1 MTYHARMSD
10 IEPIRWQDDHLLLL
24 DQTRLPQAEE
34 WIAVRHSREAATA
47 IREMRVRGAPAIGIT
62 GAFALALAAR
72 DISAKTMPTFLRAL
86 EAAAE
91 EVAAARP
98 TAVNLGWAVARC
110 LDVVR
115 QCSSPAEARAR
126 LLEEAN
132 RILAA
137 DVRAN
142 RALGAHGAS
151 LIPDGGTVLTH
162 CNAGAL
168 ATAGYGTAIG
178 VIRAA
183 WDKGARFSVLCTET
197 RPWLQGARLT
207 TWELQQLGIPASLIV
222 DSAAGSLMAN
232 GEVQAVLLGADRIAA
247 NGDVANKIG
256 TYSLAV
262 LARSHDIPFY
272 VAAPL
277 STVDMD
283 TPTGDSIPIE
293 ERGATEVTHVA
304 GHAVAPEGIGVR
316 NPVFDVTPFSY
327 VNAIVTEQGVA
338 RAPYGRAFRRLA
350 KRGGQRPA
358 R

>member
-24 DQTRLPQAEE
+24 DQTRLPQVEE
-34 WIAVRHSREAATA
+34 WITVRHCRDAVSA
-47 IREMRVRGAPAIGIT
+47 IREMRVRGAPAIGVT
-62 GAFALALAAR
+62 GAFAVALAAQ
-72 DISAKTMPTFLRAL
+72 DNPSKTMPTFLRTL

-91 EVAAARP
+91 AVAAARP
-98 TAVNLGWAVARC
+98 TAVNLGRAVARC
-110 LDVVR
+110 LEVAR

-126 LLEEAN
+126 LLEEAC
-132 RILAA
+132 LLQAE

-142 RALGAHGAS
+142 KALGAHGAA

-168 ATAGYGTAIG
+168 ATAGYGTALG

-183 WDKGARFSVLCTET
+183 WDEGTRFSMLCTET

-207 TWELQQLGIPASLIV
+207 MWELQQLGIPASLIV
-222 DSAAGSLMAN
+222 DSAAASLMSR
-232 GEVQAVLLGADRIAA
+232 GEVQVVLVGADRIAA

-262 LARSHDIPFY
+262 LAKSHDIPFY
-272 VAAPL
+272 VAATL

-283 TPTGDSIPIE
+283 TQSGEAIPIE
-293 ERGATEVTHVA
+293 ERGASEVTNVA
-304 GHAVAPEGIGVR
+304 DHAVAPEGISVR

-327 VNAIVTEQGVA
+327 VTAIVTEQGVA
-338 RAPYGRAFRRLA
+338 RAPYESALRRLT
-350 KRGGQRPA
+350 RQQQV
-358 R
+358 

>member
-10 IEPIRWQDDHLLLL
+10 VEPIRWQDDHLLLL
-24 DQTRLPQAEE
+24 DQTRLPHAEE

-47 IREMRVRGAPAIGIT
+47 IREMRVRGAPAIGVT
-62 GAFALALAAR
+62 GAFAVALAAR
-72 DISAKTMPTFLRAL
+72 DISSKTMPAFVRAL
-86 EAAAE
+86 DAAAE
-91 EVAAARP
+91 EVTAARP

-110 LDVVR
+110 LEVAR

-126 LLEEAN
+126 LLEEAR
-132 RILAA
+132 RIQTE

-142 RALGAHGAS
+142 RALGAHGAA

-168 ATAGYGTAIG
+168 ATAGYGTAMG

-183 WDKGARFSVLCTET
+183 WDNGARFSVLCTET

-207 TWELQQLGIPASLIV
+207 TWELQRLGIPASLIV
-222 DSAAGSLMAN
+222 DSAAASLMAR
-232 GEVQAVLLGADRIAA
+232 GEVQAVLVGADRIAA

-262 LARSHDIPFY
+262 LAKSHDIPFY

-277 STVDMD
+277 STVDMA
-283 TPTGDSIPIE
+283 TETGDSIPIE
-293 ERGATEVTHVA
+293 ERGASEVTHVA
-304 GHAVAPEGIGVR
+304 GHAVAPAGISVR
-316 NPVFDVTPFSY
+316 NPVFDVTPYSY
-327 VNAIVTEQGVA
+327 VNAIVTEHGVA
-338 RAPYGRAFRRLA
+338 RAPYGPAFRRLA
-350 KRGGQRPA
+350 KRVGR
-358 R
+358 